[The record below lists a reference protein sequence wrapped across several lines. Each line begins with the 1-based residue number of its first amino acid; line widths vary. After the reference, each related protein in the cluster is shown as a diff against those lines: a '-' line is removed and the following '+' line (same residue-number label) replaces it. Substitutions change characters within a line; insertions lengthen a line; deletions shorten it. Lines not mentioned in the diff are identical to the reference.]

1 MENIQF
7 VIDVEMRSYDELS
20 ESDRM
25 LIDAAKEATSRSYAP
40 YSHFFVGASALL
52 SNGKIITGINQENAA
67 FPSGLCAERT
77 AIFYANSEYPNAAV
91 KSMAV
96 ACRDQQDFIER
107 PSAPCGAC
115 RQVLLETEKRYGK
128 PMRVL
133 LFSKKGIYIFKSVT
147 DLLPFSF
154 TNDYFKK

>member
-7 VIDVEMRSYDELS
+7 VIDVELKSYDELS
-20 ESDRM
+20 ETDRM

-52 SNGKIITGINQENAA
+52 SNGKIVTGSNQENAA

-77 AIFYANSEYPNAAV
+77 CVFHANSEYPNASV
-91 KSMAV
+91 KSLAV

-107 PSAPCGAC
+107 PSAPCGSC
-115 RQVLLETEKRYGK
+115 RQVLLDTEKRYGK

-133 LFSKKGIYIFKSVT
+133 LFSKNGIYIFKSVA